1 VLNVRAMRWVTVLL
15 LGVLL
20 LLQWPLWFGERSWPQ
35 VRQLRVDLEA
45 QHQANDQARQQNQ
58 RLENEAGDLRHGL
71 QAVQDR
77 ARREMGMVKPDEI
90 FVQVLPTSSPLPP
103 PAPASSLPAADI
115 TRPNALH

>member
-1 VLNVRAMRWVTVLL
+1 MRWVTMLL

-58 RLENEAGDLRHGL
+58 RLENEAHDLRHGM

-90 FVQVLPTSSPLPP
+90 FVQVLPASSPLPP
-103 PAPASSLPAADI
+103 TSPTGSQPAAN
-115 TRPNALH
+115 TAKPKPRH